1 MFSFLKDFRWDKLK
15 FDVTRLLGRLYYFN
29 FALFWWIVDIIVFVA
44 CGVSITTLIV
54 AIPLGIFTVIT
65 TLQWMGTLIYSTL
78 CKLTKSKLEDL
89 LDRSNALQGVPGCG
103 KTSTIN
109 QMGYELAKNQWL
121 TLQHEY
127 WKISKLPFAFLP
139 KKLKEKYK
147 EVVRAYNFYKKWE
160 ETHIPCLHSFIPIE
174 VNGRKSHSLTKGH
187 LLQCAPLPYRSV
199 WVCDEISSL
208 FPNSVKGEEKLRN
221 KKLAELCRWIR
232 HFTDSYALF
241 ADIRFGD
248 AFLAIR
254 SGCGCVL
261 TLEKKQKWIL
271 KPKFL
276 IGVLKFIYSLIDFDF
291 WLQRFTKPGS
301 VTYNKATYNAKK
313 TARKLARF
321 VCWLEKLISCVGYR
335 EYYYRRDGSLEQEC
349 DSKNVLTSKGRYWFK
364 SCLDVKY
371 NDRAFKNLYECKDLD
386 FEEPKDTPLDL
397 SGEELKVILGIT

>member
-1 MFSFLKDFRWDKLK
+1 MFTFFKDFRWDKLK
-15 FDVTRLLGRLYYFN
+15 FDVTRLLGRMYYFN
-29 FALFWWIVDIIVFVA
+29 WSLIWCLVDVIVFIV
-44 CGVSITTLIV
+44 CKVSFTNLSISISLIVITIITTLKW
-54 AIPLGIFTVIT
+54 L
-65 TLQWMGTLIYSTL
+65 GTLVYSTL
-78 CKLTKSKLEDL
+78 CKLTKEKLEDL

-109 QMGYELAKNQWL
+109 QMGYELAKKQWK

-127 WKISKLPFAFLP
+127 WKISNYNFELLPYKLQR
-139 KKLKEKYK
+139 KYK
-147 EVVRAYNFYKKWE
+147 EIIRAYNFYKKWE
-160 ETHIPCLHSFIPIE
+160 DKFIPCLHSFITIE

-187 LLQCAPLPYRSV
+187 LLQVVPLPYRSV

-208 FPNSVKGEEKLRN
+208 FPNSTKGEDKERN

-232 HFTDSYALF
+232 HFTDSFALF

-276 IGVLKFIYSLIDFDF
+276 IGLRDIIYSLIDFDF

-301 VTYNKATYNAKK
+301 ASYNKATYA
-313 TARKLARF
+313 TRKSACKFGRF
-321 VCWLEKLISCVGYR
+321 VKWLDKLISCVGYR
-335 EYYYRRDGSLEQEC
+335 EYYYRRDGSLEQEV
-349 DSKNVLTSKGRYWFK
+349 DSKNVLTTKGKYWFK
-364 SCLDVKY
+364 SCLDVTY
-371 NDRAFKNLYECKDLD
+371 NDRAFKNLYSCRDLE
-386 FEEPKDTPLDL
+386 FEEPKDSSFDM
-397 SGEELKVILGIT
+397 SKEELKQILGIT